1 MRSARWRVAATLSL
15 LGLAGCASLPPPR
28 VGMPGDAGQLLE
40 QAAREQALG
49 QLSDW
54 HLEGRLGI
62 TNSADSRGSGSGS
75 LSWTQQGGHYVFT
88 VDGAFGNSF
97 RLSGGPDGALLEG
110 LGKQPLRDVDA
121 EALMQ
126 RAVGWSVPLVEL
138 RAWVLG
144 LRAAG
149 SQAQV
154 SYGADRLPAVL
165 QQDGWRVEYRGWDTS
180 RQPALPTFV
189 VATKPPYAVRLAIK
203 SWQLK

>member
-1 MRSARWRVAATLSL
+1 MTI
-15 LGLAGCASLPPPR
+15 LGLAGCASVPPLR
-28 VGMPGDAGQLLE
+28 VGSPGDAGLVAE

-49 QLSDW
+49 QLTNW

-62 TNSADSRGSGSGS
+62 TNSDDSRGSGSGG
-75 LSWTQQGGHYVFT
+75 LSWTEQGGTYVFT

-110 LGKQPLRDVDA
+110 VGKQPLRDTDA

-126 RAVGWSVPLVEL
+126 RAVGWSVPLAEL

-149 SQAQV
+149 SQAQL
-154 SYGADRLPAVL
+154 SFGDDRLPAVL

-189 VATKPPYAVRLAIK
+189 VASKPPYAVRLAIK

>member
-1 MRSARWRVAATLSL
+1 MRLVPWRAAAVLSIL
-15 LGLAGCASLPPPR
+15 ALAGCSSMPPPR
-28 VGMPGDAGQLLE
+28 AGNPGDAGQMAE
-40 QAAREQALG
+40 QVAREQALG
-49 QLSDW
+49 TLSDW

-62 TNSADSRGSGSGS
+62 TNSEDSRGSGSGS
-75 LSWTQQGGHYVFT
+75 LSWTEQGGNYVFT

-110 LGKQPLRDVDA
+110 LGKQPLRDADA

-126 RAVGWSVPLVEL
+126 RAVGWSVPLAEL

-149 SQAQV
+149 SQAQL
-154 SYGADRLPAVL
+154 SYGADRLPVVL
-165 QQDGWRVEYRGWDTS
+165 QQDGWRVEYRAWDTT